1 MPSYNAMNNWF
12 DQQQAYEW
20 IRIMK
25 EMEELLMWGPKI
37 IIDNRTPTQKIKDF
51 LKNSLDK

>member
-1 MPSYNAMNNWF
+1 MNNWF